1 MTKNDKKTATEIS
14 KQNNKI
20 VRDVIVSLTNIR
32 ADFDVAENEYQSA
45 KGRIYTVLS
54 RVFEQYVAIKV
65 AIQNADKKNQQT
77 LRELFEKKVDDLNDE
92 RSIVATA
99 ATSLELRVL
108 RVVTGSA
115 FKAEREKAY
124 ARVLRIAFD
133 EKIHEDETYDSLA
146 DWIVGAG
153 GIEEVRRTGKAGSKQ
168 NEAKEAARV
177 EYTATT
183 SSAQLPASL
192 ANKFVKV
199 ENSDPNFA
207 VALVRKNADG
217 TLSLVATADSKAAV
231 TVMLKALGK
240 GKTVAAAEQVAAAAA
255 AKRAAKAATATQ
267 QMLSAAATSVASIK
281 EAA

>member
-45 KGRIYTVLS
+45 RGRIYTVLS

-65 AIQNADKKNQQT
+65 AIQNADKKNKQT
-77 LRELFEKKVDDLNDE
+77 LLELFEKKVSDLNDE

-99 ATSLELRVL
+99 ATSMELRVL
-108 RVVTGSA
+108 RVVTGST
-115 FKAEREKAY
+115 FKTEREKAY

-133 EKIHEDETYDSLA
+133 EKIHEDEAMSFA

-153 GIEEVRRTGKAGSKQ
+153 GIEEVRRSGKAGSKQ
-168 NEAKEAARV
+168 NEAAEAARV

-183 SSAQLPASL
+183 ASAQLPTSF

-240 GKTVAAAEQVAAAAA
+240 GKTVADAEKVAAEAA
-255 AKRAAKAATATQ
+255 AKRAAKAAAATQ
-267 QMLSAAATSVASIK
+267 QMLSAAATSAASIK

>member
-45 KGRIYTVLS
+45 KGSIYTVLS
-54 RVFEQYVAIKV
+54 RVFEQYVAIRV
-65 AIQNADKKNQQT
+65 AIKNADKKNQKT
-77 LRELFEKKVDDLNDE
+77 LLELFEKKVSDLNDE

-108 RVVTGSA
+108 RVVTGST
-115 FKAEREKAY
+115 FKTEREKAY

-133 EKIHEDETYDSLA
+133 EKIHEDEAMSFA

-153 GIEEVRRTGKAGSKQ
+153 GIEEVRRSGKAGSKQ
-168 NEAKEAARV
+168 NEAAEAARV

-183 SSAQLPASL
+183 ASAQLPTSF

-240 GKTVAAAEQVAAAAA
+240 GKTVADAEKVAAEAA
-255 AKRAAKAATATQ
+255 AKRAAKAAAATQ
-267 QMLSAAATSVASIK
+267 QMLSAAATSAASIK

>member
-20 VRDVIVSLTNIR
+20 VRDVLVSLTNIR

-54 RVFEQYVAIKV
+54 RVFDQYVAIKV
-65 AIQNADKKNQQT
+65 AVQNADKKNKQN
-77 LRELFEKKVDDLNDE
+77 LRELFDKKLNDLNDE

-115 FKAEREKAY
+115 FKTEREKAY

-133 EKIHEDETYDSLA
+133 DKIHEDEEMSFA

-153 GIEEVRRTGKAGSKQ
+153 GIEEVRRSGKASSKQ
-168 NEAKEAARV
+168 NEAAAAARV

-192 ANKFVKV
+192 ANKFVEDKNGD
-199 ENSDPNFA
+199 ENFA

-240 GKTVAAAEQVAAAAA
+240 GKTVADAEKAAAEAE
-255 AKRAAKAATATQ
+255 AKRVAKASAATQ
-267 QMLSAAATSVASIK
+267 QLLSVAATSAASLL

>member
-20 VRDVIVSLTNIR
+20 VRDVLVSLTNIR

-54 RVFEQYVAIKV
+54 RVFDQYVAIKV
-65 AIQNADKKNQQT
+65 AVQNADKKNKQN
-77 LRELFEKKVDDLNDE
+77 LRELFDKKLNDLNDE

-115 FKAEREKAY
+115 FKTEREKAY

-133 EKIHEDETYDSLA
+133 DKIHEDEEMSFA

-153 GIEEVRRTGKAGSKQ
+153 GIEEVRRSGKASSKQ
-168 NEAKEAARV
+168 NEAAAAARV

-192 ANKFVKV
+192 ANKFVEDKNGD
-199 ENSDPNFA
+199 ENFA

-240 GKTVAAAEQVAAAAA
+240 GKTVADAEKAAAEAE
-255 AKRAAKAATATQ
+255 AKRVAKASAATRQ
-267 QMLSAAATSVASIK
+267 LLSVAATSAASLL

>member
-45 KGRIYTVLS
+45 RGRIYTVLS

-65 AIQNADKKNQQT
+65 AIQNADKKNKQT
-77 LRELFEKKVDDLNDE
+77 LLELFEKKVSDLNDE

-108 RVVTGSA
+108 RVVTGST
-115 FKAEREKAY
+115 FKTEREKAY

-133 EKIHEDETYDSLA
+133 EKIHEDEAMSFA

-153 GIEEVRRTGKAGSKQ
+153 GIEEVRRSGKAGSKQ
-168 NEAKEAARV
+168 NEAAEAARV

-183 SSAQLPASL
+183 ASAQLPTSF

-240 GKTVAAAEQVAAAAA
+240 GKTVADAEKVAAEAA
-255 AKRAAKAATATQ
+255 AKRAAKAAAATQ
-267 QMLSAAATSVASIK
+267 QMLSAAATSAASIK

>member
-65 AIQNADKKNQQT
+65 AIQNADKKNKQT
-77 LRELFEKKVDDLNDE
+77 LLELFEKKVSDLNDE

-99 ATSLELRVL
+99 ATSLELRVM

-115 FKAEREKAY
+115 FKQEREKAY

-133 EKIHEDETYDSLA
+133 EKIHEDEAMSFA

-153 GIEEVRRTGKAGSKQ
+153 GIEEVRRSGKAGSKQ
-168 NEAKEAARV
+168 NEAAEAARV
-177 EYTATT
+177 EYTATNA
-183 SSAQLPASL
+183 SAQLPTSF

-240 GKTVAAAEQVAAAAA
+240 GKTVAGAEKVAAEAA
-255 AKRAAKAATATQ
+255 AKRAAKAAAATK
-267 QMLSAAATSVASIK
+267 QMLSAAATSAASIK

>member
-45 KGRIYTVLS
+45 RGRIYTVLS
-54 RVFEQYVAIKV
+54 RVFEQYVAIRV
-65 AIQNADKKNQQT
+65 AIKNADKKNQKT
-77 LRELFEKKVDDLNDE
+77 LLELFEKKVSDLNDE

-115 FKAEREKAY
+115 FKQEREKAY

-133 EKIHEDETYDSLA
+133 EKIHEDEAMSFA

-153 GIEEVRRTGKAGSKQ
+153 GIEEVRRSGKAGSKQ
-168 NEAKEAARV
+168 NEAAEAARV

-183 SSAQLPASL
+183 ASAQLPTSF

-240 GKTVAAAEQVAAAAA
+240 GKTVADAEKVAAEAA
-255 AKRAAKAATATQ
+255 AKRAAKAAAATQ
-267 QMLSAAATSVASIK
+267 QMLSAAATSAASIK

>member
-20 VRDVIVSLTNIR
+20 VRDVLVSLTNIR

-65 AIQNADKKNQQT
+65 AIQNADKKNKQT
-77 LRELFEKKVDDLNDE
+77 LLELFEKKVSDLNDE

-133 EKIHEDETYDSLA
+133 EKIHEDEAMSFA

-153 GIEEVRRTGKAGSKQ
+153 GIEEVRRSGKAGSKQ
-168 NEAKEAARV
+168 NEAAEAARV

-217 TLSLVATADSKAAV
+217 TYSLVATADSKGAV

-240 GKTVAAAEQVAAAAA
+240 GKTVADAKKAADEAE
-255 AKRAAKAATATQ
+255 AKRAAKAAAATQ
-267 QMLSAAATSVASIK
+267 QLLSAAATSAASIK

>member
-1 MTKNDKKTATEIS
+1 M
-14 KQNNKI
+14 
-20 VRDVIVSLTNIR
+20 
-32 ADFDVAENEYQSA
+32 
-45 KGRIYTVLS
+45 
-54 RVFEQYVAIKV
+54 
-65 AIQNADKKNQQT
+65 
-77 LRELFEKKVDDLNDE
+77 FEKKVNDLNDE
-92 RSIVATA
+92 RSILATA

-115 FKAEREKAY
+115 FKQEREKAY

-133 EKIHEDETYDSLA
+133 EKIHEDKAMSFA

-153 GIEEVRRTGKAGSKQ
+153 GIEEVRRSGKAGSEQ
-168 NEAKEAARV
+168 NQAAAAARV

-183 SSAQLPASL
+183 SSAQLPASF
-192 ANKFVKV
+192 ANKFVQDKNGD
-199 ENSDPNFA
+199 ENFA

-240 GKTVAAAEQVAAAAA
+240 GKTVADVKKVAAEAE
-255 AKRAAKAATATQ
+255 AKRAAKAAAATQ
-267 QMLSAAATSVASIK
+267 KILSEAFASAASVK

>member
-65 AIQNADKKNQQT
+65 AIQNADKKNKQT
-77 LRELFEKKVDDLNDE
+77 LRELFEKKVSDLNDE

-99 ATSLELRVL
+99 ATSLELRVM

-115 FKAEREKAY
+115 FKLEREKAY

-133 EKIHEDETYDSLA
+133 EKIHEDEAMSFA

-153 GIEEVRRTGKAGSKQ
+153 GIEEVRRSGKAGSKQ
-168 NEAKEAARV
+168 NEAAEAARV

-183 SSAQLPASL
+183 ASAQLPTSF

-217 TLSLVATADSKAAV
+217 TLSLVATADSKGAV
-231 TVMLKALGK
+231 TAMLKALGK
-240 GKTVAAAEQVAAAAA
+240 GKTVAYAEKVAAEAA
-255 AKRAAKAATATQ
+255 AKRAAKVAAATK
-267 QMLSAAATSVASIK
+267 QMLSAAATSAASLM

>member
-115 FKAEREKAY
+115 FKQEREKAY

-217 TLSLVATADSKAAV
+217 TYSLVATADSKGAV

-240 GKTVAAAEQVAAAAA
+240 GKTVADAKKAADEAE
-255 AKRAAKAATATQ
+255 AKRAAKAAAATQ
-267 QMLSAAATSVASIK
+267 QLLSAAATSAASIK

>member
-45 KGRIYTVLS
+45 RGRIYTVLS
-54 RVFEQYVAIKV
+54 RVFEQYVAIRV
-65 AIQNADKKNQQT
+65 AIKNADKKNQKT
-77 LRELFEKKVDDLNDE
+77 LLELFEKKVSDLNDE

-108 RVVTGSA
+108 RVVTGST
-115 FKAEREKAY
+115 FKTEREKAY

-133 EKIHEDETYDSLA
+133 EKIHEDEAMSFA

-153 GIEEVRRTGKAGSKQ
+153 GIEEVRRSGKAGSKQ
-168 NEAKEAARV
+168 NEAAEAARV

-183 SSAQLPASL
+183 ASAQLPTSL

-240 GKTVAAAEQVAAAAA
+240 GKTVADAEKVAAEAA
-255 AKRAAKAATATQ
+255 AKRAAKAAAATQ
-267 QMLSAAATSVASIK
+267 QMLSAAATSAASIK
-281 EAA
+281 VAA

>member
-45 KGRIYTVLS
+45 KGSIYTVLS

-65 AIQNADKKNQQT
+65 AIQNADKKNKQT
-77 LRELFEKKVDDLNDE
+77 LLELFEKKVSDLNDE

-108 RVVTGSA
+108 RVVTGST
-115 FKAEREKAY
+115 FKTEREKAY

-133 EKIHEDETYDSLA
+133 EKIHEDEAMSFA

-153 GIEEVRRTGKAGSKQ
+153 GIEEVRRSGKAGSKQ
-168 NEAKEAARV
+168 NEAAEAARV

-183 SSAQLPASL
+183 ASAQLPTSF

-240 GKTVAAAEQVAAAAA
+240 GKTVADAEKVAAEAA
-255 AKRAAKAATATQ
+255 AKRAAKAAAATQ
-267 QMLSAAATSVASIK
+267 QMLSAAATSAASIK

>member
-54 RVFEQYVAIKV
+54 RVFEQYVALKV
-65 AIQNADKKNQQT
+65 AIQNADKKNKQT
-77 LRELFEKKVDDLNDE
+77 LLELFEKKVNDLNDE
-92 RSIVATA
+92 RAIVATA

-115 FKAEREKAY
+115 FKQEREKAY

-133 EKIHEDETYDSLA
+133 EKIHEDAAMSFA

-153 GIEEVRRTGKAGSKQ
+153 GIEEVRRSGKAGSKQ
-168 NEAKEAARV
+168 NEAAEAARV

-183 SSAQLPASL
+183 ASAQLPTSF
-192 ANKFVKV
+192 ANKFVKM

>member
-1 MTKNDKKTATEIS
+1 M
-14 KQNNKI
+14 
-20 VRDVIVSLTNIR
+20 
-32 ADFDVAENEYQSA
+32 
-45 KGRIYTVLS
+45 
-54 RVFEQYVAIKV
+54 
-65 AIQNADKKNQQT
+65 
-77 LRELFEKKVDDLNDE
+77 
-92 RSIVATA
+92 
-99 ATSLELRVL
+99 
-108 RVVTGSA
+108 TGST
-115 FKAEREKAY
+115 FKTEREKAY

-133 EKIHEDETYDSLA
+133 EKIHEDEAMSFA

-153 GIEEVRRTGKAGSKQ
+153 GIEEVRRSGKAGSKQ
-168 NEAKEAARV
+168 NEAAEAARV

-183 SSAQLPASL
+183 ASAQLPTSF

-240 GKTVAAAEQVAAAAA
+240 GKTVADAEKVAAEAA
-255 AKRAAKAATATQ
+255 AKRAAKAAAATQ
-267 QMLSAAATSVASIK
+267 QMLSAAATSAASIK

>member
-45 KGRIYTVLS
+45 KGRIYNVLS
-54 RVFEQYVAIKV
+54 RVFDQYVAIKV
-65 AIQNADKKNQQT
+65 AIQNADKKNQKT
-77 LRELFEKKVDDLNDE
+77 LRELFEKKVNDLNDE
-92 RSIVATA
+92 RSIVATS

-115 FKAEREKAY
+115 FKQEREKAY

-133 EKIHEDETYDSLA
+133 DKIHEDEAMSFS

-153 GIEEVRRTGKAGSKQ
+153 GIEEVRRSGKAGSKQ
-168 NEAKEAARV
+168 NEAAAAARV

-192 ANKFVKV
+192 ANKFVKDK
-199 ENSDPNFA
+199 NGDPNFA

-217 TLSLVATADSKAAV
+217 TLSLVATADSKGAV

-240 GKTVAAAEQVAAAAA
+240 GKTVADAEKAAAEAA
-255 AKRAAKAATATQ
+255 AKRAAKAAAATQ